1 MANALA
7 AVRPQI
13 EAARDKQWEMAITEE
28 GLRHDWL
35 LNVRARLTPAPEP
48 VEKLRCICGYDAR
61 NNERDHNVECFVHNP
76 KLAAA
81 ERKEA
86 K

>member
-1 MANALA
+1 MKTAAQKYSESNA
-7 AVRPQI
+7 
-13 EAARDKQWEMAITEE
+13 EAILTYFRGVDGTF
-28 GLRHDWL
+28 
-35 LNVRARLTPAPEP
+35 VPTPAPEP